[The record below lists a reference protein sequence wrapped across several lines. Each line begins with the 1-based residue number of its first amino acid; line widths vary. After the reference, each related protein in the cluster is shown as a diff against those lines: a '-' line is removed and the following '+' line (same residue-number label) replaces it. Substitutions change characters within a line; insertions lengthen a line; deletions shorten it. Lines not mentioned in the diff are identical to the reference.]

1 MERRQ
6 GKATTDGLTYQRSVR
21 YGDGEGIGEGYDRCR
36 KYSDER
42 ELHGG
47 GDR

>member
-6 GKATTDGLTYQRSVR
+6 GKATTDGLTYQGSVR
-21 YGDGEGIGEGYDRCR
+21 YGEAIGKGYDRYR
-36 KYSDER
+36 EYDDER